1 MLKRYR
7 KNVNFEKDIQPHLKS
22 SAYLYSNTY
31 DLKIVRMMIFTKDG
45 GSLLLDFKSEET
57 GLH

>member
-7 KNVNFEKDIQPHLKS
+7 KDVNFEKEIQPHLKS
-22 SAYLYSNTY
+22 SASLYSSTY

-45 GSLLLDFKSEET
+45 GSLLLDFKSEDP